1 MIFYIVTFA
10 GQEPPQK
17 SEYKNKEIF
26 QTISEIELI
35 NLIEYELGNPSYR
48 VLDMNQINI
57 TYRNLLCENGLY
69 INEVNYKYKT

>member
-1 MIFYIVTFA
+1 MISYIVTFA

-35 NLIEYELGNPSYR
+35 NLIEYELGNPSYMNQINMN
-48 VLDMNQINI
+48 MNQINI
-57 TYRNLLCENGLY
+57 TDRNLLCENGLP
-69 INEVNYKYKT
+69 

>member
-57 TYRNLLCENGLY
+57 TYRNLLCENGLP
-69 INEVNYKYKT
+69 